1 MNSSLKE
8 QLLQGVE
15 RASPEEEQEF
25 FKTHP
30 YVAEVQDNKIF
41 IDESKVAADRVE
53 DLYSMESIHA
63 LKNIN
68 PEVYNKLY
76 EAAQKDPQV
85 MQWKK
90 ESYQHSVEKLN
101 EKRNIEDWWN
111 TSRFDQVIMGYV
123 YPEFKGWDVNKLPYG
138 TTFRS
143 EMDNFKKEYN
153 KAEGGFIQDNQT
165 QLDDGSFLD
174 MGGPTPL
181 EEKTEEVFGLTPNA
195 NRPNILPMPYK
206 QEDGSRQLTAPTWLY
221 EAAKAVVAPG
231 FATEGGQLTEEDVIN
246 FGLTFTGAGVASRVT
261 KRSVSAIDDIVKTK
275 KGEKANKEDLA
286 KYEKEG
292 VYHSDAGG
300 LPYRVELNKTVKY
313 DPYNS
318 TDRALKVRYNELTF
332 KNFVTPFKGNLSGE
346 YPVNVGSR
354 KIADFYDRGN
364 PLSTMGGHFNI
375 SSDFS
380 YLYQGKVSKEVLN
393 RLFDFRIPKHQ
404 RKLRTAL
411 NGKKDMFPFTY
422 KSKEGNVT
430 YRNANELID
439 SSDFKKGHWELMED
453 PRVVEALRQNNYSGS
468 IVTEMYTTNGTPK
481 RLSQLHLYE
490 GDSVTDLKLVQ
501 DTLPNMRDRMAHL
514 KKNQSMWK
522 RAVNE
527 NPTEQ
532 SETQLR
538 KITQAINFVETL
550 IVKKTGKRS
559 DDVSESIAVKN
570 LELRKKKLEDT
581 LESGKIV
588 DINSKAKLEELEQ
601 GIKSIST
608 KTDDFVKVNKGID
621 RYQAGLDAGKLP
633 EGDPRLGEGNV
644 RNMFPNKPV
653 QKELPLG
660 KRFYEDSPE
669 TKLLL
674 RGEGR
679 YNIEVKDGGGY
690 GEYKNLKDRIP
701 EIGDSLYH
709 ETSLQGMRN
718 IFKEIMFVGRRVH
731 RNLDIYISDNLDLA
745 LGQKGKGFIVEF
757 DPVSV
762 QGRPN
767 TKPGLDFVESIGGGS
782 EYRITTATKASI
794 KAIHVPDAKT
804 LNKLKESL
812 YAPKD
817 KQIKKDYYMDEN
829 GKSLW
834 FDFDNAQPTENGFR
848 IPLLGKD

>member
-41 IDESKVAADRVE
+41 INENKVAADRVE

-68 PEVYNKLY
+68 PEMYNKLY

-90 ESYQHSVEKLN
+90 ESYQYSVEKLG

-181 EEKTEEVFGLTPNA
+181 EEKTEEVFGLTPDA

-261 KRSVSAIDDIVKTK
+261 KKSVTAIDDIIKTK

-286 KYEKEG
+286 KFKDE
-292 VYHSDAGG
+292 VYHSDAGI
-300 LPYRVELNKTVKY
+300 LPYTTPTDFSRPIKY

-318 TDRALKVRYNELTF
+318 TDRALKIRHDQLKYN
-332 KNFVTPFKGNLSGE
+332 NFVTPFIGRTTKKGNLSGE
-346 YPVNVGSR
+346 YPANVGTR
-354 KIADFYDRGN
+354 QVADFYDRGN

-380 YLYQGKVSKEVLN
+380 YLYQGKVSEEVLN

-404 RKLRTAL
+404 RKLKTAL
-411 NGKKDMFPFTY
+411 NSKKDMFPFSY
-422 KSKEGNVT
+422 NQVKGKVT
-430 YRNANELID
+430 YRNADELIN
-439 SSDFKKGHWELMED
+439 SPDFKKGHWELIED
-453 PRVVEALRQNNYSGS
+453 PRVVEALRQNDYSGS
-468 IVTEMYTTNGTPK
+468 IVTETYSISGAPK

-490 GDSVTDLKLVQ
+490 GDSVTDLRLIQ
-501 DTLPNMRDRMAHL
+501 DTLPNMVDRMRHL

-522 RAVNE
+522 RAADE
-527 NPTEQ
+527 NPTENN
-532 SETQLR
+532 ETQLR
-538 KITQAINFVETL
+538 KINQAIAFVETL

-559 DDVSESIAVKN
+559 DDVSESIAYKN
-570 LELRKKKLEDT
+570 LQLRKKKLEDT

-644 RNMFPNKPV
+644 RNLFPRKI
-653 QKELPLG
+653 
-660 KRFYEDSPE
+660 D
-669 TKLLL
+669 
-674 RGEGR
+674 
-679 YNIEVKDGGGY
+679 EV
-690 GEYKNLKDRIP
+690 
-701 EIGDSLYH
+701 
-709 ETSLQGMRN
+709 
-718 IFKEIMFVGRRVH
+718 
-731 RNLDIYISDNLDLA
+731 
-745 LGQKGKGFIVEF
+745 
-757 DPVSV
+757 
-762 QGRPN
+762 
-767 TKPGLDFVESIGGGS
+767 
-782 EYRITTATKASI
+782 
-794 KAIHVPDAKT
+794 
-804 LNKLKESL
+804 
-812 YAPKD
+812 
-817 KQIKKDYYMDEN
+817 DE
-829 GKSLW
+829 
-834 FDFDNAQPTENGFR
+834 
-848 IPLLGKD
+848 